1 MYAALRAKPG
11 HPSRRPGWNRR
22 GATHSGEPRGEIP
35 LLRALCGPDGPAAL
49 PDVQKHPPGGR
60 QKACT
65 RLWERNRDIQTAGA
79 ALGKPVRQPRP
90 EHIPASRA
98 GSGRTR
104 PEQVMTNQGPGRD
117 PRADERRRR
126 GGKPRDGSGVSP
138 RCAPLCSNTHISR
151 PKGPEN
157 GVRSDNRAFC
167 GPPRGLIHHCSAFPL
182 LWWAASPTG
191 TDGRAAGHGPGQH
204 ADSPLRPA
212 PAGRC
217 AHSREP
223 LAAAWGGTPPP
234 APGTL
239 TGDPGHAPRGPRN
252 GPATAMAR
260 PLEALRGPQRRFSRS
275 GPLPRA

>member
-1 MYAALRAKPG
+1 MG
-11 HPSRRPGWNRR
+11 QR

-167 GPPRGLIHHCSAFPL
+167 GPPRGLFTT
-182 LWWAASPTG
+182 AAPSRSCG
-191 TDGRAAGHGPGQH
+191 G
-204 ADSPLRPA
+204 RPA
-212 PAGRC
+212 PQAQTAAQRDTAPANTRIHRSARRLPAG
-217 AHSREP
+217 AHTHGSPSQRLGAERRRR
-223 LAAAWGGTPPP
+223 LP
-234 APGTL
+234 AP
-239 TGDPGHAPRGPRN
+239 
-252 GPATAMAR
+252 
-260 PLEALRGPQRRFSRS
+260 
-275 GPLPRA
+275 